1 MTEQDI
7 PCGSADIDSE
17 KYSKSIDDSSS
28 NYDLNSDSLSLS
40 GGPYQRNDDVKLKQD
55 DGPDFW
61 LGESQPENDHQL
73 NDTCDLF
80 T

>member
-28 NYDLNSDSLSLS
+28 NYDLNSDFLIQFIFVRWSIS
-40 GGPYQRNDDVKLKQD
+40 KK
-55 DGPDFW
+55 
-61 LGESQPENDHQL
+61 
-73 NDTCDLF
+73 
-80 T
+80 